1 MFDVVIFEDD
11 EPVWCVN
18 LAPLTKERAEECLR
32 QATATGAAYCGHD
45 VRILAS

>member
-1 MFDVVIFEDD
+1 MFDVIIFEEN

-32 QATATGAAYCGHD
+32 QATSPGAAYQGKD
-45 VRILAS
+45 VRVIAA